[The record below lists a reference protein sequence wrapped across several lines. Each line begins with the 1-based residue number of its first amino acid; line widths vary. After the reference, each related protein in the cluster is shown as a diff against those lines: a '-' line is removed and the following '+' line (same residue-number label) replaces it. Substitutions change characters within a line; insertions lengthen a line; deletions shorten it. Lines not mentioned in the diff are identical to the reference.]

1 MEDIHSNEI
10 LRDIKDMFNNEWKEV
25 ESNTIPEIEDV
36 ALSKNESVKL
46 NATVLYVD
54 MRNST
59 KLVSDWNVSFS
70 TKIYKNFLWAA
81 SKVIQKMEGHITAFD
96 GDRVMAIFIGN
107 YKNTT
112 AVKTAMK
119 IKYIILQINKEI
131 LKDTSY
137 AIDFGIGI
145 DTGLIFATRTG
156 IWKYNDILWM
166 GNPSNYAAK
175 YSELGSNPNNIIIS
189 KTVYDA
195 LNNVAIYSGDKNMWE
210 YYKSNQ
216 NILSSSYCWHF

>member
-10 LRDIKDMFNNEWKEV
+10 LRDIKNMFNNKWNEV
-25 ESNTIPEIEDV
+25 ESNTIPEIDDV

-46 NATVLYVD
+46 SATVLYVD

-59 KLVSDWNVSFS
+59 KLVSEWKVFFS
-70 TKIYKNFLWAA
+70 TKIYKIFLWAA
-81 SKVIQKMEGHITAFD
+81 SKVIQKMGGHITAFD

-107 YKNTT
+107 CKNTT

-119 IKYIILQINKEI
+119 IKYLILQINKEI
-131 LKDTSY
+131 LKDTNY
-137 AIDFGIGI
+137 TIDFGIGI

-175 YSELGSNPNNIIIS
+175 YSDLGRNPNNIIIS

-210 YYKSNQ
+210 YYDSTH
-216 NILSSSYCWHF
+216 NILSSSYHWRF

>member
-1 MEDIHSNEI
+1 METFHSNEI
-10 LRDIKDMFNNEWKEV
+10 LRDIKDMFNNKWNEV
-25 ESNTIPEIEDV
+25 ESNTIPEIDDV
-36 ALSKNESVKL
+36 ALSKNESIKL

-70 TKIYKNFLWAA
+70 TKIYKIFLWAA
-81 SKVIQKMEGHITAFD
+81 SKVIQKKEGHITAFD
-96 GDRVMAIFIGN
+96 GDRVMAIFIGDS
-107 YKNTT
+107 KNTT
-112 AVKTAMK
+112 AVKTAMN
-119 IKYIILQINKEI
+119 IKYLILQINKEI
-131 LKDTSY
+131 LKNTNY

-175 YSELGSNPNNIIIS
+175 YSELGKNPNNIIIS
-189 KTVYDA
+189 KTVYNF
-195 LNNVAIYSGDKNMWE
+195 LNNEAKYSGDKNMWK
-210 YYKSNQ
+210 YYNSNQ
-216 NILSSSYCWHF
+216 NILSSSYYWSF